1 MIFNL
6 TFSELVLCL
15 AGAAIFCYIL
25 PYLVALLFL
34 ILATICTVVGLIFEG
49 IGYLINK
56 IFGGRK

>member
-34 ILATICTVVGLIFEG
+34 ILAVICTVIGFIVEG
-49 IGYLINK
+49 IGHLINK
-56 IFGGRK
+56 LFGGRK

>member
-25 PYLVALLFL
+25 PYLVALLFI
-34 ILATICTVVGLIFEG
+34 ILGIICTVVGLLIEG

-56 IFGGRK
+56 LFGGRK